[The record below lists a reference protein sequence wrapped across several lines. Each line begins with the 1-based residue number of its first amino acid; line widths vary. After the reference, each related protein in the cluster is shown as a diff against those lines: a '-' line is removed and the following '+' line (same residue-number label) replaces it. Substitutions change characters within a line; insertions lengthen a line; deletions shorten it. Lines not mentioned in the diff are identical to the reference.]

1 MSRNLDIIMNLETKL
16 VCSFPTG
23 QFLINGFSETFK
35 IDQNCQG
42 DGIMLYVRKDILS
55 KLLEDKISP
64 T

>member
-1 MSRNLDIIMNLETKL
+1 MNLETKL

-23 QFLINGFSETFK
+23 QFLTNGFSETFK

-55 KLLEDKISP
+55 KLLEDEISP